1 LPSLSTSAI
10 SFFTSYFLGS
20 KPRARIATLSSFE
33 SMYPENYKS
42 STHRFSIEEI
52 KGFLNLLF
60 LFFSE
65 FVSGLSGRLERS
77 FFFFERSRHLNYLY
91 LNQLFCIFEN
101 QINFSNVMNNL
112 LFLWYDFCQ
121 EPIFLRW

>member
-42 STHRFSIEEI
+42 STH
-52 KGFLNLLF
+52 
-60 LFFSE
+60 
-65 FVSGLSGRLERS
+65 
-77 FFFFERSRHLNYLY
+77 
-91 LNQLFCIFEN
+91 
-101 QINFSNVMNNL
+101 
-112 LFLWYDFCQ
+112 
-121 EPIFLRW
+121 